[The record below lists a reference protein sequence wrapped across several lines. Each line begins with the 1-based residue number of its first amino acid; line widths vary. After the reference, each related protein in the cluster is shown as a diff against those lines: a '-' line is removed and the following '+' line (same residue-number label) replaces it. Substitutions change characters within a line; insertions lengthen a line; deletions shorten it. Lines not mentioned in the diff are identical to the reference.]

1 MNKTQKLII
10 TKWNNG
16 ILSMLL
22 EDDTDVELY
31 YDEISDVQVGNIYIA
46 KVKDIAKGINAAF
59 VEVVPGTKCY
69 LSIENVKQPIYLN
82 RLNQNT
88 KAKLVQGDEILVQV
102 VKEQMKTKDA
112 VVTTELSF
120 AGQYV
125 VLSSGTGQIGVSAKL
140 SDEQHEQ
147 LRNDLHSYIPED
159 VNIIVRTN
167 AQHVKTDEIVNELQM
182 LDERRKNLIE
192 TAKHRTCYSIMW
204 QTKEKY
210 LTLLRDLKQERLG
223 AVVTDDEEIF
233 HKLSVYEQ
241 SIAEITNAETVV
253 PQIFFYQD
261 ELLPLIKLYSIETRL
276 EKALNKRVWLKSG
289 GYLIIEQTE
298 ALTAID
304 VNTGR
309 YESKKNQQDTFLKI
323 NLEAAK
329 EVARQLRLRNLS
341 GIIIVDFINMT
352 NIENRNILMDELR
365 SYVKEDRVKT
375 EVHDMTQ
382 LQLIEI
388 TRKKSDKPLYEAVR
402 DIDVRIHG

>member
-182 LDERRKNLIE
+182 LDERRNNLIE

-241 SIAEITNAETVV
+241 SIAEITNAEAVV
-253 PQIFFYQD
+253 PQIIFYQD
-261 ELLPLIKLYSIETRL
+261 TLLPLIKLYSIETRL

-402 DIDVRIHG
+402 DIGVGIHG